1 MSDAK
6 DQRFLPS
13 SRIEKQK
20 DVLREE
26 RMSQTEHK
34 EKRQSRSLRVKRT
47 LILLDWWSGLGIT
60 CWGS

>member
-1 MSDAK
+1 MSDTK

-34 EKRQSRSLRVKRT
+34 EKRQTVIEGKEDTYSSRLVV
-47 LILLDWWSGLGIT
+47 WSGNNVLG
-60 CWGS
+60 

>member
-6 DQRFLPS
+6 GQRFLPS

-34 EKRQSRSLRVKRT
+34 EKRQTVIEGKEDTYSSRLVV
-47 LILLDWWSGLGIT
+47 WSGNNVLG
-60 CWGS
+60 